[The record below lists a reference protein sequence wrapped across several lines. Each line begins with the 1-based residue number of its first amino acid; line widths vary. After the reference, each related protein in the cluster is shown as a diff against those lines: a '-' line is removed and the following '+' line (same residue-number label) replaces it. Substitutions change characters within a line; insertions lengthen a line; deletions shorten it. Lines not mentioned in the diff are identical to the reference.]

1 MRTGVRDEHSLRS
14 YRFEV
19 YLAWEQEKKQVE
31 CNPTNKDSI
40 AHGSRAATCLEWMII
55 SRHQRRP
62 KSNKAALSLQRRKL
76 CDFGQ
81 IPS

>member
-19 YLAWEQEKKQVE
+19 YLAREQEKKQVE

-40 AHGSRAATCLEWMII
+40 AHGTEL
-55 SRHQRRP
+55 QL
-62 KSNKAALSLQRRKL
+62 ALN
-76 CDFGQ
+76 G
-81 IPS
+81 